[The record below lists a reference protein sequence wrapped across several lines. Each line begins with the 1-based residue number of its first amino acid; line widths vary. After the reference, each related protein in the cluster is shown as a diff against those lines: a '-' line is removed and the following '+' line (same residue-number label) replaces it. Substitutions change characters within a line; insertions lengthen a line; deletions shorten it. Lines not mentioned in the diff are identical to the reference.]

1 MNARIAINS
10 RPKVMLKYNDSKT
23 LISIALL
30 SEGNEPSD
38 GG

>member
-1 MNARIAINS
+1 MYVRIAIKS
-10 RPKVMLKYNDSKT
+10 RPKVKLKYSDSNT